1 MKVIDALD
9 WSNWK
14 NYSVSTKRDLFSQIL
29 AYYVSHLKQ
38 VSHITLSQFELA
50 GVKCET
56 FEVNLDEETFVFL
69 PGKKGAILG
78 WDSGTQPLP
87 AFYWDMKNA
96 IYTKKVQ
103 DYQKNYGLQ
112 TTE

>member
-1 MKVIDALD
+1 MYKGFGSDYMKVIDALD

-29 AYYVSHLKQ
+29 AYYVSPLKQ
-38 VSHITLSQFELA
+38 VSNITLSQFELA

-69 PGKKGAILG
+69 PGKKGAI
-78 WDSGTQPLP
+78 
-87 AFYWDMKNA
+87 
-96 IYTKKVQ
+96 
-103 DYQKNYGLQ
+103 
-112 TTE
+112 